1 MSDPPENHRF
11 DELAR
16 ALATASSS
24 RRGFIARL
32 AAGIA
37 GGAVALLG
45 GGDAVL
51 AASRCSP
58 AGHSCLQHH
67 DCCSGFCNSSHRC
80 GTRPKS
86 PSPTPPPRRQP
97 PPPIGAAANPGS

>member
-24 RRGFIARL
+24 RRGFITRL

-37 GGAVALLG
+37 GGAVAIVG
-45 GGDAVL
+45 GGGAVL

-58 AGHSCLQHH
+58 VGHSCLRNN
-67 DCCSGFCNSSHRC
+67 DCCSGFCDATHHPAHC
-80 GTRPKS
+80 ATRP
-86 PSPTPPPRRQP
+86 TPAPRRSSPP
-97 PPPIGAAANPGS
+97 PPPIGG